1 MNLHLTDLLR
11 TATEMSDP
19 LEEVCHILLLY
30 LQRLRPGGH
39 CVIRFVLFSLQI
51 VKIYEEL
58 GTNSP
63 NIIAENLI
71 KIFDK
76 WVQEEGLMID
86 SLVY

>member
-1 MNLHLTDLLR
+1 MLAFFIIN
-11 TATEMSDP
+11 
-19 LEEVCHILLLY
+19 III
-30 LQRLRPGGH
+30 
-39 CVIRFVLFSLQI
+39 IRFVLFSLQI